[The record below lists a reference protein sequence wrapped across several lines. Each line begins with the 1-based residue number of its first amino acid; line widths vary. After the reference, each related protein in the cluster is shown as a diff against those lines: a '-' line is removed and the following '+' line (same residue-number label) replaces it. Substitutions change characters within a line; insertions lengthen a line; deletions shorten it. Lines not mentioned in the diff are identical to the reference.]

1 MTKIAVFAGGHLT
14 SFPRDFAV
22 FVGVDRG
29 SLAILRNDLPLDLAV
44 GDFDSVTAA
53 ERQLIQEKAKMVITA
68 VPEKDDTDTELALK
82 VILPNT
88 HKPKSVF
95 LELLVGA

>member
-68 VPEKDDTDTELALK
+68 VPEKDDTDTLYVPVFSFLK
-82 VILPNT
+82 NSLP
-88 HKPKSVF
+88 SF
-95 LELLVGA
+95 LISLR

>member
-82 VILPNT
+82 VIFAKYPQAQVSL
-88 HKPKSVF
+88 